1 MKFFFP
7 AAVLF
12 VILISFF
19 SCASR
24 SAGVFIPIPDE
35 NYYGNDNNIG
45 IGISDITGTKDDSPT
60 GYLPAWLSFYI
71 IGGLEAVE
79 NLYRFNDK
87 YVFVAV
93 NESDNLAALNRWAEN
108 FSAAHDLAV
117 LAAARVEKRM
127 ISSASLYPDDEYGLF
142 FERMVKSA
150 YNGEYPGAAK
160 EETYWI
166 KTKTNN
172 SGELIGND
180 QSEIIMYFILLSIDK
195 KTMQTVIDGL
205 AAQTAASVTL
215 TRNQSAAVNR
225 LRQTFFNGF

>member
-1 MKFFFP
+1 M
-7 AAVLF
+7 
-12 VILISFF
+12 III

-24 SAGVFIPIPDE
+24 SLNTFIPVPDE
-35 NYYGNDNNIG
+35 TYFNTQNNIG
-45 IGISDITGTKDDSPT
+45 IEIRDIIGTKDDTQS

-87 YVFVAV
+87 YVFIAV
-93 NESDNLAALNRWAEN
+93 NESDNLGALNRWAEN
-108 FSAAHDLAV
+108 FSTVNDLPM

-142 FERMVKSA
+142 YERMVKNA
-150 YNGEYPGAAK
+150 YNSEYPGAVK
-160 EETYWI
+160 EDTYWI
-166 KTKTNN
+166 KTKANN
-172 SGELIGND
+172 ETSNEQGETTDNTPSEAIVFFVLI
-180 QSEIIMYFILLSIDK
+180 SIDK
-195 KTMQTVIDGL
+195 QTIQTIITDL

-225 LRQTFFNGF
+225 LRQTFFDGF